1 MSHVFNIL
9 NGGLMEYDGTGKLAE
24 AIADL
29 YGVPPKSQVRIAA
42 LIKEAKV
49 GLSIEGKSKR
59 LPDDVKL
66 AIWRWHY
73 DRLNPV
79 QDVKQDNGGQDNP
92 TQLPYKATVQDIK
105 QTKDDG
111 LDLLPSNSVQN
122 VKQVDIVQDIKQS
135 APAQLDDD
143 TESPVYD
150 FKQVH
155 FAITVATKRTTV
167 MLEGYLVKALQRK
180 HALIDNS
187 SIRAW
192 IERAIKADGIRFDPD
207 AALTR
212 QVKRLIVESFMEARP
227 L

>member
-1 MSHVFNIL
+1 MKESVL
-9 NGGLMEYDGTGKLAE
+9 YDGTGKLAE

-42 LIKEAKV
+42 LIKEAKA

-66 AIWRWHY
+66 AIYQWHY

-92 TQLPYKATVQDIK
+92 AQLPHKATVQDIK

-192 IERAIKADGIRFDPD
+192 IERAIKADGMRFDPE
-207 AALTR
+207 APLTR
-212 QVKRLIVESFMEARP
+212 QVKRLIVESFIEARP
-227 L
+227 H

>member
-1 MSHVFNIL
+1 MK
-9 NGGLMEYDGTGKLAE
+9 YDGTGKLAD

-42 LIKEAKV
+42 LIKEAKA
-49 GLSIEGKSKR
+49 GLSIESKSKR

-73 DRLNPV
+73 DRLNPACDIQQTDIV
-79 QDVKQDNGGQDNP
+79 QNIKQD
-92 TQLPYKATVQDIK
+92 DIVYDVK

-111 LDLLPSNSVQN
+111 LGLLLDNA
-122 VKQVDIVQDIKQS
+122 VQDIKQS
-135 APAQLDDD
+135 APSQLDDTESSVYDVKQNAPAQLDDD
-143 TESPVYD
+143 TDSPVYD

-180 HALIDNS
+180 HGLIDNS

-192 IERAIKADGIRFDPD
+192 IEQSIKADGIRFDPD

-212 QVKRLIVESFMEARP
+212 QVKRLIVESFTGASRDID
-227 L
+227 